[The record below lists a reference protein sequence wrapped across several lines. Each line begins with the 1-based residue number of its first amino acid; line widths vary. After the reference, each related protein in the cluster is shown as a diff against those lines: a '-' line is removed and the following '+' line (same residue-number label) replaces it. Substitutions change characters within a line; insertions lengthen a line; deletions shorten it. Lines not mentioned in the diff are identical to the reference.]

1 VTKIVP
7 QESFFNFFKTIT
19 MPNEAELEKP
29 KEEPVNEDEE

>member
-1 VTKIVP
+1 VTKIVE

-29 KEEPVNEDEE
+29 KEPANEDEE